1 MALDPT
7 LVVAQSDPALARQ
20 DPNFR
25 TNNPDHLPSVLPM
38 SSTDSANHNPA
49 PASPYMDATVQDDTI
64 VAQSFSTPLQDTTS
78 TSLSEGE
85 GTPASSGA
93 QTPDVDPQILEAL
106 KSKDRIYV
114 LKLGETFEALIMERR
129 QRVELSPAT
138 SYQRLLVHRC
148 SAYYRL
154 APEADPVTKGIFV
167 MITAESCIPERRI
180 AELVPAESTTQP
192 AFKIMQRG
200 PDRRNKP
207 HSLAGSVGGDDQ
219 ELSDVEQS
227 ESGSLGGR
235 SMASS
240 RQQKRMTIEEREA
253 AYNEARSRIFMDFE
267 EKGKDKDISASS
279 STLSLNGSASTSAG
293 GRSSVGDTDD
303 AVSSPGTESEW
314 SVPSGSNS
322 RDKKDGRR
330 GGPGSAS
337 ASSTR
342 SIRTG
347 GSFQGNGSGGSS
359 RNSRAP
365 SPSSFSYAS
374 LHDTPMGQI
383 YDPSQHSANQG
394 YYGNQYHPYSP
405 PGAGPSP
412 PFLAPY
418 PYYPQQYNPYP
429 QPPIAQHNPS
439 DPNAPSGPE
448 PYSPP
453 HQMTYG
459 AHYGWS
465 PHPQPPL
472 QSPPHSMQMPL
483 SPPLQPPQN
492 THPVGIP
499 PPLPAH
505 SPQYQPF
512 MHPSHAYSYPMNG
525 YYQPPLPPAPG
536 QQGPP
541 PPPPAHM
548 NMQPPQQQQ
557 QQPQQAQQQHQIHH
571 PQHHTHQNHQHNH
584 PHHHQQQ
591 PQQPSYDVPRGNM
604 NGNQMNH
611 SSNGPVNHHNPNVPR
626 NGLGNGVIAP
636 NNNGRSTS
644 RNGGPGGSPI
654 GGAKNRSQAPPPPRT
669 AWSYGPGVGIG
680 GYTTPVIPGG
690 SDAIGPRFNNSN
702 RRLSGNS
709 SSGGNS
715 RASSTNDDVSS
726 TSSSTTSSSSRRT
739 FTSTT
744 SSQHPLPP
752 RPDWAVGLKAQP
764 TLAGRHHDIS
774 LTNSRT
780 MSPIS
785 PPRSNGH
792 NSPMPNESSPRQ
804 PSSAHP
810 SPPVSLH
817 ATDFPPLTSGGTPQE
832 KKTPV
837 ATGAWGNARPVLT
850 PNTNGNSGAAG
861 GASSAVKYDESGTK
875 AGELF
880 NPKLMKRAPTVT
892 VNGQSH
898 QRVPGDKGKE
908 VAAMKCDASTNTTIL
923 AGQVEALSVGE
934 ENGAEAFIN
943 LAVATN
949 HDSASATSA
958 IPASREKETAA
969 DVTSTLM

>member
-1 MALDPT
+1 MDPT
-7 LVVAQSDPALARQ
+7 S
-20 DPNFR
+20 
-25 TNNPDHLPSVLPM
+25 
-38 SSTDSANHNPA
+38 
-49 PASPYMDATVQDDTI
+49 QDDTI
-64 VAQSFSTPLQDTTS
+64 IAQPFSSPLPES
-78 TSLSEGE
+78 TGSPSNEGDS
-85 GTPASSGA
+85 TPASSGA

-106 KSKDRIYV
+106 RSKDRIYV
-114 LKLGETFEALIMERR
+114 LKLGETFETLIMERR

-154 APEADPVTKGIFV
+154 APENDPVTKGIFV
-167 MITAESCIPERRI
+167 LMTADSRIPERRI
-180 AELVPAESTTQP
+180 SELVPAESTAQP
-192 AFKIMQRG
+192 AFKIMRRSVI
-200 PDRRNKP
+200 DRRNKP
-207 HSLAGSVGGDDQ
+207 NSHAGSVGGEDQ

-235 SMASS
+235 SNITSS
-240 RQQKRMTIEEREA
+240 SNKKRMTIEEREA

-267 EKGKDKDISASS
+267 EKGKDKDLSASS

-322 RDKKDGRR
+322 RDNKKDSRR

-342 SIRTG
+342 SIRN
-347 GSFQGNGSGGSS
+347 GSSFHGNGSGGSS

-374 LHDTPMGQI
+374 LHDSPMGQI
-383 YDPSQHSANQG
+383 YDPSQPHGASQG
-394 YYGNQYHPYSP
+394 YYANQYAYPYSS
-405 PGAGPSP
+405 PGPGPNP

-418 PYYPQQYNPYP
+418 PYYPQQYNPYS
-429 QPPIAQHNPS
+429 PPPPMPQHNAS
-439 DPNAPSGPE
+439 DPGAPSGPE

-453 HQMTYG
+453 HQISYG
-459 AHYGWS
+459 AHYGWP
-465 PHPQPPL
+465 PHPQQQPL
-472 QSPPHSMQMPL
+472 QSPSHSMQMPL
-483 SPPLQPPQN
+483 SPPQQPPQN

-499 PPLPAH
+499 PPPAH

-525 YYQPPLPPAPG
+525 YYQPPPPAPG

-541 PPPPAHM
+541 PPQTHM

-557 QQPQQAQQQHQIHH
+557 QHQLHQPQQQQHQLQ
-571 PQHHTHQNHQHNH
+571 PQHQQPQHQQQNNNNN
-584 PHHHQQQ
+584 HHQQ
-591 PQQPSYDVPRGNM
+591 QQPSYDMPRGNL
-604 NGNQMNH
+604 NGNQMGH
-611 SSNGPVNHHNPNVPR
+611 PPSGPVNHHNPNAVR

-644 RNGGPGGSPI
+644 RNGAGLGGPPMGAN
-654 GGAKNRSQAPPPPRT
+654 GAKNRAQAPPPHRT
-669 AWSYGPGVGIG
+669 AWSYGPGVGMG
-680 GYTTPVIPGG
+680 GYTAPVIPGAND
-690 SDAIGPRFNNSN
+690 SVGPRFNTTN
-702 RRLSGNS
+702 RRPSGNS

-764 TLAGRHHDIS
+764 TLAGGRHHDIS

-785 PPRSNGH
+785 PSRSNGH

-804 PSSAHP
+804 PSSSSSSSSHA
-810 SPPVSLH
+810 PPVSLQ

-837 ATGAWGNARPVLT
+837 ATGAWGNSRPILS
-850 PNTNGNSGAAG
+850 PSTNGTAGASG
-861 GASSAVKYDESGTK
+861 GASAHHTPIARQEENAVERPSPK
-875 AGELF
+875 AGEIF
-880 NPKLMKRAPTVT
+880 NPKLMKRAPA

-898 QRVPGDKGKE
+898 QRAPGDKTKE
-908 VAAMKCDASTNTTIL
+908 VAAAAKSDTVVSIAL
-923 AGQVEALSVGE
+923 AGQAEGLSLGD
-934 ENGAEAFIN
+934 ENGADAP
-943 LAVATN
+943 AAAN
-949 HDSASATSA
+949 HDAVSATSA
-958 IPASREKETAA
+958 APATPPREKESSADAA
-969 DVTSTLM
+969 SPSM